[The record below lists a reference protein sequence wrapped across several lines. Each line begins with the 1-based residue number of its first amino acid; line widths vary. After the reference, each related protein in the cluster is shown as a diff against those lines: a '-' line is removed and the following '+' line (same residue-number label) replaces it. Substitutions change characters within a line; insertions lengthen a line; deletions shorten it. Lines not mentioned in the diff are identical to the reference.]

1 MSPLSFP
8 PLKPCPCGS
17 GRGYGACC
25 GPRHTGE
32 RPAETPE
39 ALMRSRYA
47 AYFLRDAAYLRRT
60 WHPDTCPAELNLD
73 TDDLR
78 YTGLTV
84 HRAEGDEVEFTAT
97 FRAGG
102 RTSRLRERSRF
113 TRVEGAWV
121 YVDGEERGQGG

>member
-1 MSPLSFP
+1 MSPLPYP
-8 PLKPCPCGS
+8 PFKPCPCGS
-17 GRGYGACC
+17 GRSYGACC

-47 AYFLRDAAYLRRT
+47 AYFLRDTDYVRRT
-60 WHPDTCPAELNLD
+60 WHPDTCPADLNLEADD
-73 TDDLR
+73 TR
-78 YTGLTV
+78 YTGLTI
-84 HRAEGDEVEFTAT
+84 HRAEGDTVEFTAT

-102 RTSRLRERSRF
+102 RMGRMRERSRF

-121 YVDGEERGQGG
+121 YVDGEVRGG